1 MTLSIPE
8 GATPSQTKTIRA
20 LHERVIAEHGEDFE
34 YKLFEVY
41 PFSSNRM
48 LEVKIEIGKV
58 EESGLDAILNR
69 SLRVIFVGERGGCEL
84 ANPADGKKKGKIKGL
99 NECVT
104 EPTFS

>member
-1 MTLSIPE
+1 MTLTIPE
-8 GATPSQTKTIRA
+8 SATPSQTKTLHA
-20 LHERVIAEHGEDFE
+20 LHERVIAEHGEGFE

-48 LEVKIEIGKV
+48 LEVKIEVGKV
-58 EESGLDAILNR
+58 DESPLEAITGR

-84 ANPADGKKKGKIKGL
+84 ANPSDSEKRGKIKGL
-99 NECVT
+99 MECVT